1 MTNETKNKISIQEEV
16 ADALIETEEIKSLK
30 EDIAN
35 KELEIEENESF
46 ELSDDELD
54 DEIDAIYDDVEIAG
68 HKYSTSNALKQVDE
82 VMYEQMRTEI
92 SDDMRENQAIELQDE
107 LEDMELELHD
117 LLGDDIDEE
126 EEE

>member
-1 MTNETKNKISIQEEV
+1 M
-16 ADALIETEEIKSLK
+16 K

-68 HKYSTSNALKQVDE
+68 HKYSTSHALKMVDE

-92 SDDMRENQAIELQDE
+92 SDTIREDQADELEEE
-107 LEDMELELHD
+107 LEDMESELHD
-117 LLGDDIDEE
+117 LLTEIGIDEE
-126 EEE
+126 EDEEDE